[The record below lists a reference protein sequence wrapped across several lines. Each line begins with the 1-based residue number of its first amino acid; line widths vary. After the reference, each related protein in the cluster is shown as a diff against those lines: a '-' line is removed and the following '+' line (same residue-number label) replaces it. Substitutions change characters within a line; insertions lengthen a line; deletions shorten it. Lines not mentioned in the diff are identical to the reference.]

1 MKVTAI
7 GSENNNKNK
16 EISSNTFKVKVNF
29 VAQTTFVDAT
39 PTGLN
44 NLPFDPSDF
53 LNIGFSFEAKLDNG
67 DIDSYYKVGDLL
79 RAKNET
85 FLIDDTNCVFYS
97 RFSLFNSF

>member
-44 NLPFDPSDF
+44 NLPFGPSDF